1 MIFTSKAT
9 LPQGRGEG
17 GEGGEGARE
26 PRKEAG
32 NKVDFG
38 AHHGAAE
45 YTHGPCQSWAVVCHQ
60 RT

>member
-9 LPQGRGEG
+9 LPRGWG
-17 GEGGEGARE
+17 GEGEGEGARE

-32 NKVDFG
+32 NKLDFG

-45 YTHGPCQSWAVVCHQ
+45 YIHGPRQSWAVVCHL